1 MEEEYK
7 NIYTKIIK
15 AGKRTYFID
24 VKDLV
29 VKNLDHKLYYIVI
42 TESVNVNGN
51 SSTKNTKDDN
61 SEKKVEEY
69 KKYKI
74 KLLPEDFNKFMNVM
88 TEVINHIKTDL
99 MPEFDYDKYN

>member
-1 MEEEYK
+1 VEEEYK
-7 NIYTKIIK
+7 NIYTKVIK

-42 TESVNVNGN
+42 TESVNV
-51 SSTKNTKDDN
+51 KKDVKDD
-61 SEKKVEEY
+61 EKKVEEY

-88 TEVINHIKTDL
+88 TDVINHIKTDL
-99 MPEFDYDKYN
+99 LPNFDYDKYN

>member
-7 NIYTKIIK
+7 NIYTKVIK

-42 TESVNVNGN
+42 TESVNV
-51 SSTKNTKDDN
+51 KKDVKDD
-61 SEKKVEEY
+61 EKKVEEY

-88 TEVINHIKTDL
+88 TDVINHIKTDL
-99 MPEFDYDKYN
+99 LPNFDYDKYN

>member
-1 MEEEYK
+1 MEEDYK
-7 NIYTKIIK
+7 NVYTKIIK

-42 TESVNVNGN
+42 TESVNVKN
-51 SSTKNTKDDN
+51 SKDDKDN
-61 SEKKVEEY
+61 KDEKKVEEY

-88 TEVINHIKTDL
+88 SDVINHIKTDL

>member
-42 TESVNVNGN
+42 TESVNVSGN
-51 SSTKNTKDDN
+51 NKKDGEDNKDGKKND
-61 SEKKVEEY
+61 EY

-74 KLLPEDFNKFMNVM
+74 KLLPEDFNKFMSVM
-88 TEVINHIKTDL
+88 SEVINHIKTDL
-99 MPEFDYDKYN
+99 LPNFDYDKYN

>member
-1 MEEEYK
+1 VEEEYK

-42 TESVNVNGN
+42 TESVNVKN
-51 SSTKNTKDDN
+51 SKDDKDN
-61 SEKKVEEY
+61 KDEKKVEEY

-88 TEVINHIKTDL
+88 SDVINHIKTDL

>member
-42 TESVNVNGN
+42 TESVNVKN
-51 SSTKNTKDDN
+51 SKDDKDN
-61 SEKKVEEY
+61 KDEKKVEEY

-88 TEVINHIKTDL
+88 SDVINHIKTDL

>member
-1 MEEEYK
+1 MEEDYK
-7 NIYTKIIK
+7 NVYTKIIK

-42 TESVNVNGN
+42 TESVNVKNSKDGNGEGDN
-51 SSTKNTKDDN
+51 KND
-61 SEKKVEEY
+61 KKVEEY
-69 KKYKI
+69 RKYKI
-74 KLLPEDFNKFMNVM
+74 KLLPEDFNKFMTVM

-99 MPEFDYDKYN
+99 MPQFDYDKYN

>member
-1 MEEEYK
+1 VEEEYK
-7 NIYTKIIK
+7 NIYTKVIK

-42 TESVNVNGN
+42 TESVNV
-51 SSTKNTKDDN
+51 KKDVKDD
-61 SEKKVEEY
+61 EKKLEEY

-88 TEVINHIKTDL
+88 TDVINHIKTDL
-99 MPEFDYDKYN
+99 LPNFDYDKYN

>member
-51 SSTKNTKDDN
+51 SSSKN
-61 SEKKVEEY
+61 KVSGIVEAL
-69 KKYKI
+69 K
-74 KLLPEDFNKFMNVM
+74 NK
-88 TEVINHIKTDL
+88 E
-99 MPEFDYDKYN
+99 